1 MVRECCYVNDSIHEA
16 CECGCY
22 AFVPCTHKEI
32 PGIVIFVSTIESRFK
47 IQFNSLEIS
56 QLFYEKVMQA
66 SGNDFMDLVNKR
78 VWIGILVNLKLLL
91 QATLPKPDEPA
102 VQLANLVSYS

>member
-16 CECGCY
+16 CECGCHTFFPY
-22 AFVPCTHKEI
+22 THKEI
-32 PGIVIFVSTIESRFK
+32 SGIVILVSTIKSRFK

-78 VWIGILVNLKLLL
+78 VG
-91 QATLPKPDEPA
+91 
-102 VQLANLVSYS
+102 LAF

>member
-1 MVRECCYVNDSIHEA
+1 MVRERCYVNDSIHEA

-22 AFVPCTHKEI
+22 PFFSYTHKEI
-32 PGIVIFVSTIESRFK
+32 SGIVLFVSAIKSRFK

-66 SGNDFMDLVNKR
+66 SDKDFMDLVNKR
-78 VWIGILVNLKLLL
+78 VWIGILVC
-91 QATLPKPDEPA
+91 KP
-102 VQLANLVSYS
+102 